1 MFEMMNKAFNK
12 AKNSV
17 NDAYE
22 SVTRNAGKVA
32 AAFMGALGLGMVP
45 TDGHALAVTD
55 FDTGSA
61 ATDIGLAVVAVL
73 GIVIVGAR

>member
-1 MFEMMNKAFNK
+1 MFNMIKIAFNK
-12 AKNSV
+12 AKDKALALAV
-17 NDAYE
+17 M
-22 SVTRNAGKVA
+22 AGGS
-32 AAFMGALGLGMVP
+32 MTLLP

-73 GIVIVGAR
+73 GIVIVVFGYKKVIGVFGRG